1 MPNKKRVQQV
11 AEYKEMLERT
21 EAVLIVEYRGLTVAQ
36 MTEVRSKVREAGGEM
51 KIGKNTLFRIALEEA
66 GLPVPQEHTLGANAY
81 TMVYNDVVAVAKAL
95 RDFSKEKKNKDLV
108 IKAGI
113 LGGKIIGSEQVLAL
127 ADLPSREQ
135 LLAQVVGT
143 MVGPI
148 RGLVTVLSGNVRGLV
163 TALSQIKEQK
173 EKDAA

>member
-1 MPNKKRVQQV
+1 MPNEKRMQQV
-11 AEYKEMLERT
+11 AEYKELLERA
-21 EAVLIVEYRGLTVAQ
+21 EAVIIVEYRGLTVAQ
-36 MTEVRSKVREAGGEM
+36 MTDVRSKVREAGGEM

-81 TMVYNDVVAVAKAL
+81 TMVYDDVAAVAKAL
-95 RDFSKEKKNKDLV
+95 RDFAKEKKNKDLL

-113 LGGKIIGSEQVLAL
+113 LGGKVLESEQVLAL

-135 LLAQVVGT
+135 LLGQVVGT
-143 MVGPI
+143 MAGPI